1 MKYRLIVCSE
11 SDYKAWKN
19 DEMLL
24 DMNTN
29 NLMDMVI
36 GVKLRNKVLRFFQK
50 NCEQFITLTIYPKTF
65 EDLHWSAK
73 QQGAVTYSEFKE
85 LTEHV
90 DKKIVNGVVAL
101 LVKDV

>member
-1 MKYRLIVCSE
+1 MKYRLIVCAE

-29 NLMDMVI
+29 NLMDVVS
-36 GVKLRNKVLRFFQK
+36 GVKLRNKVLRYFQK
-50 NCEQFITLTIYPKTF
+50 NCERFAIYPETVG
-65 EDLHWSAK
+65 DLCRSAK
-73 QQGAVTYSEFKE
+73 QQLAVTYSEFKE

-101 LVKDV
+101 LVKEVR

>member
-1 MKYRLIVCSE
+1 MKYRLIVCAE
-11 SDYKAWKN
+11 SDYKAWKS

-29 NLMDMVI
+29 NLMDMVNGI
-36 GVKLRNKVLRFFQK
+36 ALRNKVLKFFQK
-50 NCEQFITLTIYPKTF
+50 NCERFTIYPKTF
-65 EDLHWSAK
+65 EDLHKSAK
-73 QQGAVTYSEFKE
+73 TQGAVTYSEFKE
-85 LTEHV
+85 LTEHT